1 MPGYPDLLFPFYK
14 LMLTIFCQH
23 FPYLFLYFHIM
34 HLMPWILSVLTFVGL
49 VLPEFP
55 ILVFV
60 AVLVVNDQVLLSGFG
75 DSDGAGGQS

>member
-1 MPGYPDLLFPFYK
+1 
-14 LMLTIFCQH
+14 
-23 FPYLFLYFHIM
+23 M

-60 AVLVVNDQVLLSGFG
+60 AVLVVDDQVLLSGFW